1 MRQRRRSSEFEPPSR
16 TRLATNGAQ
25 PSMRYAVVSPRL
37 RCRDTSPVSDR
48 GLVAAARLA
57 AAVANTTAAKP
68 AARLLGSS
76 AAAVA
81 AAALANAP
89 QSPSDTL
96 GERLR
101 RSSAGTAGYPT
112 GAGIAWRPETQS
124 PTSSSRQLEINRLEA
139 PFVQTRPAQAT
150 PAQALPAMERVVGH
164 RRKTPFVAPSLIE
177 QVVTPASTAVELQVN
192 LDIPAPTPSQE
203 PVPNNLPSTD
213 QVEPRRRRAT
223 IASCV
228 TVDEEVSPLLLP
240 IAAVRVP
247 PGEVVPVAAR
257 HDADQA
263 GLDSSPTA
271 RPQLRRSQ
279 SVLRCERQPTLT
291 RAKSV
296 DPRARERLVSAFG
309 DEDQSP
315 DVESLARQAFQRV
328 RSAAILPVGDV
339 SPTAALRTA
348 RQSCGV
354 SEAAPVV
361 GMLSAVSAELPP
373 FKSLAS
379 SLFNGRYSIGRF
391 LGKGASASVWEATR
405 SDSQQSIAVKVF
417 DQGQRDKR
425 QAHREMRVLAR
436 VQHPRVLEAFE
447 VIELP
452 KHAQL
457 ICELVDGESLR
468 AFTHRQSSRKLSDA
482 VARRLF
488 QQVVEGVSFCHDCL
502 VVHRDLKLENLLLDK
517 RHEHIKIIDFGFAM
531 QVASKETKLRAFC
544 GTPSYMA
551 PEIIRGDG
559 YSGFAVDVWALGVV
573 LFALLSGTLPF
584 TGRAEMQ
591 LYAKIRRG
599 QFSLPDCIGESPKQL
614 IRAAMRMDFA
624 SRPSSSSMLRSSWI
638 TGRTESSSEGDSTG
652 SNSRSQQTSRR
663 SSQGGGECQEAKSSA
678 ITKAS
683 PMTGCRSP
691 KACKTSPR
699 LIAGQN
705 AGFTNS
711 KLITLLGTAFGGS

>member
-1 MRQRRRSSEFEPPSR
+1 MRQRRRSSEFEP
-16 TRLATNGAQ
+16 LARNRPVTNGTQ
-25 PSMRYAVVSPRL
+25 PGMRYAVVSPRL

-57 AAVANTTAAKP
+57 AAVATTTAAKP
-68 AARLLGSS
+68 GVRLLGGSE
-76 AAAVA
+76 
-81 AAALANAP
+81 AP
-89 QSPSDTL
+89 QSPSGTL

-101 RSSAGTAGYPT
+101 RASAGTAGYPT
-112 GAGIAWRPETQS
+112 GAGIAWRPDTQS
-124 PTSSSRQLEINRLEA
+124 PPSTSRQLRTQPVEA
-139 PFVQTRPAQAT
+139 PPVQTPPAQA
-150 PAQALPAMERVVGH
+150 PLAQALPAMERVVLH
-164 RRKTPFVAPSLIE
+164 RRRAPLVAPSLVE
-177 QVVTPASTAVELQVN
+177 QELTPVSTAVEVAVLF
-192 LDIPAPTPSQE
+192 DTHAPTSSQE
-203 PVPNNLPSTD
+203 PETNSFPSTD
-213 QVEPRRRRAT
+213 KLEPRRRRAT

-228 TVDEEVSPLLLP
+228 TVEEEVSPLMLP

-247 PGEVVPVAAR
+247 PGEVVPGAAL
-257 HDADQA
+257 DVSDQA
-263 GLDSSPTA
+263 RLESSPTA
-271 RPQLRRSQ
+271 RPQLRRAQ

-296 DPRARERLVSAFG
+296 DPRARERLVSGFG
-309 DEDQSP
+309 DEDESP
-315 DVESLARQAFQRV
+315 DVQTLARQAFQRV
-328 RSAAILPVGDV
+328 QSAAILPVGDV

-348 RQSCGV
+348 RRSCGVV
-354 SEAAPVV
+354 SEAAPVIGV
-361 GMLSAVSAELPP
+361 LSAPAAELAP

-379 SLFNGRYSIGRF
+379 SLFNGRYTIGRF
-391 LGKGASASVWEATR
+391 LGRGASASVWEATR
-405 SDSQQSIAVKVF
+405 SDSQQSVAMKVF

-436 VQHPRVLEAFE
+436 VQHPRVLEAYE

-457 ICELVDGESLR
+457 VCELVDGESLR

-488 QQVVEGVSFCHDCL
+488 QQVVEGVSFCHDQL

-517 RHEHIKIIDFGFAM
+517 RQENIKIIDFGFAM

-599 QFSLPDCIGESPKQL
+599 QFSLPDCIGELPKQL

-624 SRPSSSSMLRSSWI
+624 SRLSSSSMLRSSWI
-638 TGRTESSSEGDSTG
+638 TGRSESSIEGSGDCHT
-652 SNSRSQQTSRR
+652 TA
-663 SSQGGGECQEAKSSA
+663 EAKPSGT
-678 ITKAS
+678 TKAL

-691 KACKTSPR
+691 TGGKTSPR
-699 LIAGQN
+699 LMAWQN

-711 KLITLLGTAFGGS
+711 KLTTLAGTAFGGS